1 MSFIENLKFIEERI
15 FLKIM
20 YDLQEIN
27 NNYFIVNC
35 SKLSK
40 DKGYIIKCN
49 NGFKGSIQDFEENK
63 KTELNFYIKKLRNLG
78 IKIKDKNYYI
88 DTQKININ
96 NLKLKDI
103 EINLIN

>member
-20 YDLQEIN
+20 YELQEIN
-27 NNYFIVNC
+27 NNYFIINC
-35 SKLSK
+35 SKINK
-40 DKGYIIKCN
+40 DEGFIITCN
-49 NGFKGSIQDFEENK
+49 NGFKGSIQEYENLK
-63 KTELNFYIKKLRNLG
+63 KDEYQFFIEKLRNLG
-78 IKIKDKNYYI
+78 IKIQNRNYFI
-88 DTQKININ
+88 DLKKINIK